1 MKTTLSL
8 TLATAAFGAALVVLA
23 NASFI
28 TALPAEILFAA
39 AISVAL
45 VGITIADYARNA
57 RPLTLK
63 APVARVVAP
72 THFAPRSNA
81 YGIRRVS
88 ATVERTA
95 A

>member
-8 TLATAAFGAALVVLA
+8 TLVIAVLGAALVALA
-23 NASFI
+23 NTSFI
-28 TALPAEILFAA
+28 AALPAEILFAA

-45 VGITIADYARNA
+45 VGITFADYRRNV
-57 RPLTLK
+57 RPLTIK
-63 APVARVVAP
+63 APIARVVAP

-81 YGIRRVS
+81 YGIRRAS